1 MQGDKNSSKRRKKLS
16 VNDIMGM
23 KRRKEKISVLTAYD
37 YSTASICDKAS
48 IDIVLV
54 GDSAG
59 MIMLGYPNTIPVS
72 MEEMLLFCKGVS
84 RGTKRAMIIADMP
97 FGSYQYN
104 ISGAIE
110 NAIKFIKSGCDAIK
124 LEGGFEVIDKI
135 KGIVNAGVPVMGHIG
150 LKPQTSVLW
159 EGYRL
164 QGKTKDLALNLIAD
178 AKALERA
185 GVFSIVLEM
194 VASEVAE
201 IISKNVSIPVIGI
214 GAGCGCDGQ
223 VLVLHDMLGIYEDV
237 KPKFVK
243 RYAEFS
249 KLIFEAIL
257 RYTNDVKSS
266 RFPEEQNIFHMDPNE
281 LNELNKALKEKK
293 VCNKNGH
300 KEKKRK

>member
-1 MQGDKNSSKRRKKLS
+1 
-16 VNDIMGM
+16 
-23 KRRKEKISVLTAYD
+23 
-37 YSTASICDKAS
+37 
-48 IDIVLV
+48 
-54 GDSAG
+54 
-59 MIMLGYPNTIPVS
+59 
-72 MEEMLLFCKGVS
+72 
-84 RGTKRAMIIADMP
+84 
-97 FGSYQYN
+97 
-104 ISGAIE
+104 
-110 NAIKFIKSGCDAIK
+110 
-124 LEGGFEVIDKI
+124 
-135 KGIVNAGVPVMGHIG
+135 
-150 LKPQTSVLW
+150 LW

-178 AKALERA
+178 AKELEGA

-214 GAGCGCDGQ
+214 GSGCGCDGQ

-243 RYAEFS
+243 RYADFS

-281 LNELNKALKEKK
+281 LNELNKALEKK
-293 VCNKNGH
+293 VCNKNGY
-300 KEKKRK
+300 KEKKR